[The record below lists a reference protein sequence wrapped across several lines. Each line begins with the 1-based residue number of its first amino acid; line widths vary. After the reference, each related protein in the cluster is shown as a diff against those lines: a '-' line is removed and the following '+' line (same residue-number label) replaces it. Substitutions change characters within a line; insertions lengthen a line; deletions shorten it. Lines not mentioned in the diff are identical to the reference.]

1 MNHPIILS
9 DIARFHQA
17 DLLREGQTRTMF
29 KRAGITLSAQ
39 PKRQRA
45 IVAFVATLILA
56 FLIK

>member
-1 MNHPIILS
+1 MNHSTILS

-17 DLLREGQTRTMF
+17 DLLREGQTQTMF
-29 KRAGITLSAQ
+29 KHAGITSSAQ
-39 PKRQRA
+39 PKRQLV

>member
-1 MNHPIILS
+1 MNHSTILS

-17 DLLREGQTRTMF
+17 DLLREGQTQTMF
-29 KRAGITLSAQ
+29 KRAGLTSSAQ
-39 PKRQRA
+39 PGRRLA